1 MSQQTETHIAFEHS
15 LSNVIEELRQQFPTL
30 EIRGGH
36 KTLDKLVLRFS
47 GELTDL
53 QKQQVINALAA
64 ILPQFKFR
72 NIEVKAK

>member
-1 MSQQTETHIAFEHS
+1 MSQQTETHLAFEHS

-30 EIRGGH
+30 EIKGGH
-36 KTLDKLVLRFS
+36 KTTDKLLLRFK

-53 QKQQVINALAA
+53 QRQQVINALTA

-72 NIEVKAK
+72 NLEVKAK